1 LGLNNNLKKYNMDV
15 LQLFSRVAYK
25 ALVLGFLILHFEPKA
40 FYALP
45 ISILVSLL
53 TESENIIKLKK

>member
-1 LGLNNNLKKYNMDV
+1 MDV